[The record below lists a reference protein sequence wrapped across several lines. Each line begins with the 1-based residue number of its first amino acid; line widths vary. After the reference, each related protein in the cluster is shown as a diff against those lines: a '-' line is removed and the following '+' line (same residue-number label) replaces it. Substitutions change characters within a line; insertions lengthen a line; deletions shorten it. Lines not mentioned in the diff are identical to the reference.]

1 MSIRTLIAAI
11 CLANPLLTAH
21 AQQPANPAHQLS
33 DAPSGVGCRQYSV
46 GGRLAWQ
53 RPLGDWLDRQGT
65 LHGNDPYATATAGR
79 RALADGLS
87 LDVTDLVRK
96 WLDGT
101 RPNTGIMLRA
111 LAGQG
116 TLQIAS
122 RESTEG
128 QGPVLELEWQGQ
140 PTQRLAPSADVTL
153 DCSTVKGIGRS
164 PRLRVSP
171 DHNTLV
177 VFDPPARAASQ
188 LRAARLVLYPEKLFG
203 KAVTVGAFSTQ
214 PPWAERSIAR
224 TDGLAAQYPGDA
236 GLTRAPDVLFAAD
249 FEGENWLAS
258 WNRLTRSE
266 LAIVE
271 AGEQNGFAP
280 LQGKALKTTLKQGEN
295 NALNL
300 RYLFAR
306 HHGEEPEEI
315 YFRYYLRFGAD
326 WNPDRDGGKLPG
338 LAGTYGKGGWGMR
351 KADGT
356 NGWSVRGAF
365 ARSIPGA
372 GGAGYLT
379 PIGSYVY
386 QADMKGNSGS
396 NWGWGEGPGSLL
408 QNNRWYAVE
417 QYIKLNA
424 PGAHD
429 GVFKAWIDGHQ
440 VVEKTGLSFRTVPE
454 LRIESVWMNVY
465 HGGTATSPRDMSLYI
480 DNVVIARSYIGPMTT
495 RADKSR

>member
-1 MSIRTLIAAI
+1 MHIRPLIAAI
-11 CLANPLLTAH
+11 CLVAPWGAVWSQG
-21 AQQPANPAHQLS
+21 ARNPAHQLS

-53 RPLGDWLDRQGT
+53 RPLGDWLDRNGA
-65 LHGNDPYATATAGR
+65 LHGNDPYATTSAGR
-79 RALADGLS
+79 RTLTEGLS
-87 LDVTDLVRK
+87 LDVTELARK
-96 WLDGT
+96 WLDGS

-122 RESTEG
+122 RESQTG

-140 PTQRLAPSADVTL
+140 PPQRLAPSADVTL
-153 DCSTVKGIGRS
+153 DCSTIKGIGRS
-164 PRLRVSP
+164 PRLRISP

-177 VFDPPARAASQ
+177 VFDVPTRPAAQ

-203 KAVTVGAFSTQ
+203 KAITVGAFSTE
-214 PPWAERSIAR
+214 PPWAKASVAR
-224 TDGLAAQYPGDA
+224 TNGLAARHPGDQGIA
-236 GLTRAPDVLFAAD
+236 REPDVLFAAD
-249 FEGENWLAS
+249 FEQEDWLSS
-258 WNRLTRSE
+258 WNRMTRSE
-266 LAIVE
+266 MAIVD
-271 AGEQNGFAP
+271 AGEKNGFAP
-280 LQGKALKTTLKQGEN
+280 LRGKALRTTLKQGEN

-306 HHGEEPEEI
+306 RHGEEPEEI
-315 YFRYYLRFGAD
+315 YFRYYLRFGTD

-351 KADGT
+351 KSDGT

-365 ARSIPGA
+365 ARSMPAGA
-372 GGAGYLT
+372 GEGQVT

-396 NWGWGEGPGSLL
+396 NWGWGEGPGGLL
-408 QNNRWYAVE
+408 QNNRWYSIE
-417 QYIKLNA
+417 QHIKLNN

-429 GVFKAWIDGHQ
+429 GVFRAWIDGHQ
-440 VVEKTGLSFRTVPE
+440 VIEKTGLSFRTIPD

-480 DNVVIARSYIGPMTT
+480 DNVVIARSYIGPM
-495 RADKSR
+495 ASPAGKK